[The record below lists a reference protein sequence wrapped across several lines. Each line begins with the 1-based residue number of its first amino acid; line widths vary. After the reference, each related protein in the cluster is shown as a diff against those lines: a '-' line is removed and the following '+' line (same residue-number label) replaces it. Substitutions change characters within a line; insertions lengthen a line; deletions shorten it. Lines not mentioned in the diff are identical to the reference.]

1 MISDES
7 KIKKDSCLKH
17 KKIVFLTSLIPD
29 FEYPQ
34 TTG

>member
-7 KIKKDSCLKH
+7 KIKKDSCLKR

-29 FEYPQ
+29 CLSLK
-34 TTG
+34 